1 MSSLSPRERGT
12 EGEGGILQAMH
23 LSYSYVKINIY
34 AVMPVKT
41 GIQKNYAV
49 VLDSGLCRNDGAGNK

>member
-1 MSSLSPRERGT
+1 
-12 EGEGGILQAMH
+12 MH